1 MKLLLITAVEEFEK
15 NIKQILKHSGVKS
28 FSVQA
33 AKGYKNDSA
42 GELHNWFG
50 IDDIAIDSVL
60 FTVFAEYNCVEEIYE
75 RVNLFNTTQSTTKS
89 KIHLVSIQIEKTI

>member
-50 IDDIAIDSVL
+50 IDDIL
-60 FTVFAEYNCVEEIYE
+60 
-75 RVNLFNTTQSTTKS
+75 L
-89 KIHLVSIQIEKTI
+89 